1 MDTLVIA
8 FIFLIPGILLV
19 FWINKRKFNRRNVAG
34 LEGFSS
40 YEKSLFIRFVESI
53 GKWLAY
59 ALIIIGLLL
68 LWMYSTKKKEKARTV
83 AIEIPVEKGSAEST
97 TIRTLPL

>member
-1 MDTLVIA
+1 MATLIIA
-8 FIFLIPGILLV
+8 FIFLVPGLLLI

-40 YEKSLFIRFVESI
+40 YEKSIIIRLLEKI

-59 ALIIIGLLL
+59 AMIIIALLL
-68 LWMYSTKKKEKARTV
+68 FWLYSKKNADKNRNTYISNLRTM
-83 AIEIPVEKGSAEST
+83 
-97 TIRTLPL
+97 

>member
-1 MDTLVIA
+1 MATLIIA
-8 FIFLIPGILLV
+8 FIFLVPGVILL

-40 YEKSLFIRFVESI
+40 YEKSLVVRLLEKI

-59 ALIIIGLLL
+59 GMIIISLLL
-68 LWMYSTKKKEKARTV
+68 FWVYSREKNGKQRKDP
-83 AIEIPVEKGSAEST
+83 IHN
-97 TIRTLPL
+97 TLQYKQN

>member
-1 MDTLVIA
+1 MATLIIA
-8 FIFLIPGILLV
+8 FIFLVPCLLLI

-40 YEKSLFIRFVESI
+40 YEKSLVIRSLEKI

-59 ALIIIGLLL
+59 AMIIIALLL
-68 LWMYSTKKKEKARTV
+68 FWTYSRKDIDKART
-83 AIEIPVEKGSAEST
+83 EK
-97 TIRTLPL
+97 IINK

>member
-1 MDTLVIA
+1 MVTLIIA
-8 FIFLIPGILLV
+8 FIFLIPGLLLL

-40 YEKSLFIRFVESI
+40 YENSLVVRFLERI

-59 ALIIIGLLL
+59 AMIVISLLL
-68 LWMYSTKKKEKARTV
+68 FWVYSREKTGKQRRAP
-83 AIEIPVEKGSAEST
+83 IHN
-97 TIRTLPL
+97 TLHYERD

>member
-1 MDTLVIA
+1 MATLIIA
-8 FIFLIPGILLV
+8 IIFLVPGLLLL

-40 YEKSLFIRFVESI
+40 YEKSIVIRLLEKI

-59 ALIIIGLLL
+59 AMIIISLLL
-68 LWMYSTKKKEKARTV
+68 FWMYSRRDKDKLRTEEINKR
-83 AIEIPVEKGSAEST
+83 IESGK
-97 TIRTLPL
+97 

>member
-1 MDTLVIA
+1 MATLIIA
-8 FIFLIPGILLV
+8 FIFLVPGLLLL

-40 YEKSLFIRFVESI
+40 YEKSLVVRLLEKI

-59 ALIIIGLLL
+59 GMIIISLLL
-68 LWMYSTKKKEKARTV
+68 FWVYSREKTGKQR
-83 AIEIPVEKGSAEST
+83 KGP
-97 TIRTLPL
+97 IHNTLRYERD

>member
-1 MDTLVIA
+1 MATLVIA
-8 FIFLIPGILLV
+8 FIFLIPGLLLL

-40 YEKSLFIRFVESI
+40 YEKSLLVRLLERI

-59 ALIIIGLLL
+59 AMIVISLLL
-68 LWMYSTKKKEKARTV
+68 FWVYSRERGKHTRAP
-83 AIEIPVEKGSAEST
+83 IHN
-97 TIRTLPL
+97 TLHYERD

>member
-1 MDTLVIA
+1 MATLIIA
-8 FIFLIPGILLV
+8 FIFLVPGLLLL

-40 YEKSLFIRFVESI
+40 YEKSLVVRLLEKI

-59 ALIIIGLLL
+59 AMIIISLLL
-68 LWMYSTKKKEKARTV
+68 FWVYSRENNGKQRRAP
-83 AIEIPVEKGSAEST
+83 IHN
-97 TIRTLPL
+97 TLHYQKH